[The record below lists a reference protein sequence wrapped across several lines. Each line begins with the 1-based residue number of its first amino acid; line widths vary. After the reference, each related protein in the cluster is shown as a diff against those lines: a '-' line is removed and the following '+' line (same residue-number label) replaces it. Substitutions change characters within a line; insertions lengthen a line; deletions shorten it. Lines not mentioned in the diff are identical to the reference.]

1 MKVFTSIFVVESL
14 RTTFDEMAE
23 AGRAEIYA
31 EMADGAEASRR
42 HVVDLHVKIKA
53 QLDRKDEPA

>member
-14 RTTFDEMAE
+14 RTAFDEMAE
-23 AGRAEIYA
+23 AGRA

-42 HVVDLHVKIKA
+42 HVVDLHVKVTA

>member
-23 AGRAEIYA
+23 AGGA

-42 HVVDLHVKIKA
+42 HVVDLHVKITA